1 MSKYYPTDSEVANL
15 RRLMEVDL
23 LTQREISQRLG
34 IDPGTIRRWCRRYGI
49 RTQRAGPRSGERHP
63 DWLGGRIVD
72 KDGYVLLYRPGDP
85 HCRSGKPYAL
95 EHRLVMAAFLG
106 RALLPQE
113 VVHHKNGQKQDNR
126 IENLELFAENALH
139 LKHELTGKVPKWS
152 AEGFRRMKECNSAA
166 GRLRRQQ
173 ALEKAHANR
182 KSSKQDESP
191 TQSA

>member
-1 MSKYYPTDSEVANL
+1 MSKYFPTDAETASL
-15 RRLMEVDL
+15 RQMIEVDL
-23 LTQREISQRLG
+23 LTQKQVSMRIG
-34 IDPGTIRRWCRRYGI
+34 IDPGTIRRWCRRCGI
-49 RTQRAGPRSGERHP
+49 RTQRTGPRSGDRHP
-63 DWLGGRIVD
+63 DWSGGRVVD

-106 RALLPQE
+106 RALRAEE

-126 IENLELFAENALH
+126 IENLELFAENGLH

-152 AEGFRRMKECNSAA
+152 AEGFRNMQTCLTEG
-166 GRLRRQQ
+166 GRLRRRQ
-173 ALEKAHANR
+173 ALEKARASR
-182 KSSKQDESP
+182 KASKPDESP